1 MRSIVGLSDQGEL
14 FRALQALS
22 SGKVRLLVK
31 ESQNSASATSSA
43 AAPASNSSTASASKS
58 SEVGEGDVFYLDAK
72 FKHKLFR
79 VKLSA
84 LQLKAD
90 PAAQAAVLE
99 SVDRDRACVNDSF
112 LLLVPFLFYPVF
124 SISFSN
130 SCCDSILFLFFVIL
144 RYSLSESHSFCFA
157 CRASC
162 FCLIVF
168 TSTVTPST
176 RALCAR

>member
-1 MRSIVGLSDQGEL
+1 MRSIVGLSDEGEL

-31 ESQNSASATSSA
+31 ESPNSASSSIA
-43 AAPASNSSTASASKS
+43 AASSGKS
-58 SEVGEGDVFYLDAK
+58 SEVCEGDVFYLDTK

-99 SVDRDRACVNDSF
+99 SVDRDRA
-112 LLLVPFLFYPVF
+112 
-124 SISFSN
+124 
-130 SCCDSILFLFFVIL
+130 
-144 RYSLSESHSFCFA
+144 
-157 CRASC
+157 
-162 FCLIVF
+162 
-168 TSTVTPST
+168 
-176 RALCAR
+176 